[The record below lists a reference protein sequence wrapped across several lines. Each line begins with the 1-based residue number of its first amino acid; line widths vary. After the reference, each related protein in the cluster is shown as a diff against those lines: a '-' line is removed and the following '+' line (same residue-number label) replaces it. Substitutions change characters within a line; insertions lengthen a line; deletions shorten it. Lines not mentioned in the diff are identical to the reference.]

1 MTGFF
6 ENGIVPGV
14 LLALIGAIVLGIFG
28 WLKFKHDKKIVTR
41 YLKDFEEKRHSG
53 ANTTHAISLATKLS
67 KKRVRGICSKSSE
80 INNHPKDKDSWRL
93 SG

>member
-6 ENGIVPGV
+6 ESEIVLGT
-14 LLALIGAIVLGIFG
+14 LLALIGALVLGIFG
-28 WLKFKHDKKIVTR
+28 WLKFKHDEKIVTR
-41 YLKDFEEKRHSG
+41 YLKDFEEEYHPTAS
-53 ANTTHAISLATKLS
+53 TTHAIALATKLS

-80 INNHPKDKDSWRL
+80 INNHPKDKDSWNL